1 MTSIIMSMTRP
12 AFCAFSFAVLMT
24 GLVGAQTPK
33 RAAAQP
39 PKAGKVDIMPSA
51 QLKPGMKAT
60 AWTVFEGTVPEAV
73 PIEIVGLWKNA
84 WGPKQD
90 IIIGK
95 MGGKAQRTN
104 VAGGMSGSPV
114 YIDGKLI
121 GAVALRL
128 SVFSPD
134 AICGITPIE
143 LMLEINDF
151 DKTVPTDAKSPNKPV
166 TRTAGIEMPNDL
178 VRQVMAA
185 SSESSLPSSLMME
198 PIGTP
203 LVFSGFNEATLKEFG
218 PLLRQQGITPVFGGA
233 GTASYDTK
241 PIASWANALQPGQS
255 VAGVLVNGDMAVTG
269 LGTVTYNDGSR
280 ILAFGHPF
288 FNMGPVDMPMSQGEI
303 LMVLSSAFQPNK
315 MGNATDIVGA
325 LKQDRHSGIMGVLGA
340 ESPMIPVNVKIRTMG
355 EKGTVAKEKTL
366 RYNIFTHQKWTPF
379 LSMMTLFNSISG
391 INDFSDEMTY
401 RLNGQVEFEGHQK
414 LKLENMQSVIQDSQA
429 PAPMVLTGYVGEKI
443 NRLFAN
449 QVQLPRMKSMD
460 ITVDMIPE
468 RRVLALESAWVSAN
482 EVSPGDEVTVK
493 AYLRPFRGPRVER
506 ELKLKIPEGLPKGE
520 HKITLSD
527 GDSLNKLQNFFL
539 TQNKFLDLNGA
550 LSLLNQERRNT
561 QLVVSL
567 MQTKPT
573 VYYDDK
579 TLPSLPQSVLNVM
592 QAGRTANRMVSSYP
606 ETMVSQA
613 SIDFDQVVSGSH
625 SVKITVR

>member
-1 MTSIIMSMTRP
+1 MMFMNRQ
-12 AFCAFSFAVLMT
+12 AFFALTLTLLLT
-24 GLVGAQTPK
+24 GLLLAQGAL
-33 RAAAQP
+33 P
-39 PKAGKVDIMPSA
+39 PKAGKVEILPSA
-51 QLKPGMKAT
+51 MLKPGMKAT
-60 AWTVFEGTVPEAV
+60 AWTVFEGTTPEAV
-73 PIEIVGLWKNA
+73 PIEIIGLWKNA

-151 DKTVPTDAKSPNKPV
+151 DKSVPTDAKSPSKPV
-166 TRTAGIEMPNDL
+166 ARVSLEMPNDL
-178 VRQVMAA
+178 VRQVMTA
-185 SSESSLPSSLMME
+185 SESPLPSSLLME

-203 LVFSGFNEATLKEFG
+203 LVFSGFSDLTLREFG
-218 PLLRQQGITPVFGGA
+218 PLLRQQGINPVMGGA
-233 GTASYDTK
+233 GTANYDTK
-241 PIASWANALQPGQS
+241 PISSWANALQPGQT
-255 VAGVLVNGDMAVTG
+255 VAGVLVNGDMSVTG
-269 LGTVTYNDGSR
+269 LGTVTYNDGRR

-303 LMVLSSAFQPNK
+303 LMVLSSQFQPNK
-315 MGNATDIVGA
+315 MGNSTEIVGA

-340 ESPMIPVNVKIRTMG
+340 ESPMIPVNMKIRTMG
-355 EKGTVAKEKTL
+355 EKNTVVKEKLL

-391 INDFSDEMTY
+391 INDFSDELTY
-401 RLNGQVEFEGHQK
+401 RLSGQVEFEGQQR
-414 LKLENMQSVIQDSQA
+414 LKLDNMQTVNPEQQA

-443 NRLFAN
+443 TRLFAN
-449 QVQLPRMKSMD
+449 QVQMPRMKSMD
-460 ITVDMIPE
+460 ITVDLIPE
-468 RRVLALESAWVSAN
+468 RRVLSLESAWISAN

-506 ELKLKIPEGLPKGE
+506 EMKLRIPEGLPKGE
-520 HKITLSD
+520 HKVILSD
-527 GDSLNKLQNFFL
+527 GDSLNKLQSLFL
-539 TQNKFLDLNGA
+539 SQNKFLNLNGA

-561 QLVVSL
+561 QLFASV
-567 MQTKPT
+567 MQTKAT

-592 QAGRTANRMVSSYP
+592 QAGRAANRMVSSYP

-613 SIDFDQVVSGSH
+613 SIEFDQVVSGSH
-625 SVKITVR
+625 TLKILVR

>member
-1 MTSIIMSMTRP
+1 MNRQ
-12 AFCAFSFAVLMT
+12 AFCAFTLFWLVT
-24 GLVGAQTPK
+24 GLLSAQN
-33 RAAAQP
+33 AQP
-39 PKAGKVDIMPSA
+39 PKAGKVEIFPSA
-51 QLKPGMKAT
+51 NLKPGMKAT

-151 DKTVPTDAKSPNKPV
+151 DKTVPAEAKTPNKPV
-166 TRTAGIEMPNDL
+166 ARAAVEMPNDL

-185 SSESSLPSSLMME
+185 SEMSMPQSLSME

-203 LVFSGFNEATLKEFG
+203 LVFSGFTEMTLREFG
-218 PLLRQQGITPVFGGA
+218 PLLRQQGINPVAGGA
-233 GTASYDTK
+233 GTTSYNTK
-241 PIASWANALQPGQS
+241 PISTWANALQPGQS
-255 VAGVLVNGDMAVTG
+255 VAGVLVNGDMSVTG
-269 LGTVTYNDGSR
+269 LGTVTYNDGRR

-303 LMVLSSAFQPNK
+303 LMVLSSQFQPNK
-315 MGNATDIVGA
+315 MGNATEIVGA

-355 EKGTVAKEKTL
+355 EKNAVVKEKNL

-379 LSMMTLFNSISG
+379 LSMMTIFNSISG
-391 INDFSDEMTY
+391 MNEFSEELTY
-401 RLNGQVEFEGHQK
+401 RLSGQVEFEGQQR
-414 LKLENMQSVIQDSQA
+414 LNLENMQSVNQEQQV

-443 NRLFAN
+443 NRLFGN
-449 QVQLPRMKSMD
+449 QVQMPRMKSMD
-460 ITVDMIPE
+460 VTVDMIPE
-468 RRVLALESAWVSAN
+468 RRVLALESAWISAS
-482 EVSPGDEVTVK
+482 EVSPGDEITVK

-506 ELKLKIPEGLPKGE
+506 EMKLKIPEGLPKGE
-520 HKITLSD
+520 HKVMLSD
-527 GDSLNKLQNFFL
+527 GDSLNRLQNFFL

-550 LSLLNQERRNT
+550 LSMLNRERRNT
-561 QLVVSL
+561 QLFASV

-573 VYYDDK
+573 VFYDDK
-579 TLPSLPQSVLNVM
+579 VLPSLPQSVLNVM
-592 QAGRTANRMVSSYP
+592 QAGRTANRMISNYP

-613 SIDFDQVVSGSH
+613 SIEFDQVVSGSH
-625 SVKITVR
+625 TLKIVVR

>member
-1 MTSIIMSMTRP
+1 MMFMNRQ
-12 AFCAFSFAVLMT
+12 AFFALTLTFLLT
-24 GLVGAQTPK
+24 GLLLAQGAL
-33 RAAAQP
+33 P
-39 PKAGKVDIMPSA
+39 PKAGKVDILPSA
-51 QLKPGMKAT
+51 MLKPGMKAT
-60 AWTVFEGTVPEAV
+60 AWTVFEGTTPEAV
-73 PIEIVGLWKNA
+73 PIEIIGLWKNA

-151 DKTVPTDAKSPNKPV
+151 DKSVPTDAKSPSKPV
-166 TRTAGIEMPNDL
+166 ARVSLEMPNDL
-178 VRQVMAA
+178 VRQVMTA
-185 SSESSLPSSLMME
+185 SESPLPSSLLME

-203 LVFSGFNEATLKEFG
+203 LVFSGFSDLTLREFG
-218 PLLRQQGITPVFGGA
+218 PLLRQQGINPVMGGA
-233 GTASYDTK
+233 GTANYDTK
-241 PIASWANALQPGQS
+241 PISSWANALQPGQT
-255 VAGVLVNGDMAVTG
+255 VAGVLVNGDMSVTG
-269 LGTVTYNDGSR
+269 LGTVTYNDGRR

-303 LMVLSSAFQPNK
+303 LMVLSSQFQPNK
-315 MGNATDIVGA
+315 MGNSTEIVGA

-340 ESPMIPVNVKIRTMG
+340 ESPMIPVNMKIRTMG
-355 EKGTVAKEKTL
+355 ENNTVVKEKLL

-391 INDFSDEMTY
+391 INDFSDELTY
-401 RLNGQVEFEGHQK
+401 RLSGQVEFEGQQR
-414 LKLENMQSVIQDSQA
+414 LKLDNMQTVNPEQQA

-443 NRLFAN
+443 TRLFAN
-449 QVQLPRMKSMD
+449 QVQMPRMKSMD
-460 ITVDMIPE
+460 ITVDLIPE
-468 RRVLALESAWVSAN
+468 RRVLSLESAWISAN
-482 EVSPGDEVTVK
+482 EVSPGDEITVK

-506 ELKLKIPEGLPKGE
+506 EMKLRIPEGLPKGE
-520 HKITLSD
+520 HKVILSD
-527 GDSLNKLQNFFL
+527 GDSLNKLQSLFL
-539 TQNKFLDLNGA
+539 SQNKFLNLNGA

-561 QLVVSL
+561 QLFASV
-567 MQTKPT
+567 MQTKAT

-592 QAGRTANRMVSSYP
+592 QAGRAANRMVSSYP

-613 SIDFDQVVSGSH
+613 SIEFDQVVSGSH
-625 SVKITVR
+625 TLKILVR

>member
-1 MTSIIMSMTRP
+1 MMIMNRQ
-12 AFCAFSFAVLMT
+12 AFFALTLTFLLT
-24 GLVGAQTPK
+24 GLLLAQGAL
-33 RAAAQP
+33 P
-39 PKAGKVDIMPSA
+39 PKAGKVEILPSA
-51 QLKPGMKAT
+51 MLKPGMKAT
-60 AWTVFEGTVPEAV
+60 AWTVFEGTTPEAV
-73 PIEIVGLWKNA
+73 PIEIIGLWKNA

-151 DKTVPTDAKSPNKPV
+151 DKSVPTDAKSPSKPV
-166 TRTAGIEMPNDL
+166 ARVSLEMPNDL
-178 VRQVMAA
+178 VRQVMTA
-185 SSESSLPSSLMME
+185 SESPMPSSLLME

-203 LVFSGFNEATLKEFG
+203 LVFSGFSDLTLREFG
-218 PLLRQQGITPVFGGA
+218 PLLRQQGINPVMGGA
-233 GTASYDTK
+233 GTANYDTK
-241 PIASWANALQPGQS
+241 PISSWANALQPGQT
-255 VAGVLVNGDMAVTG
+255 VAGVLVNGDMSVTG
-269 LGTVTYNDGSR
+269 LGTVTYNDGRR

-303 LMVLSSAFQPNK
+303 LMVLSSQFQPNK
-315 MGNATDIVGA
+315 MGNSTEIVGA

-340 ESPMIPVNVKIRTMG
+340 ESPMIPVNMKIRTMG
-355 EKGTVAKEKTL
+355 ENNTVVKEKLL

-391 INDFSDEMTY
+391 INDFSDELTY
-401 RLNGQVEFEGHQK
+401 RLSGQVEFEGQQR
-414 LKLENMQSVIQDSQA
+414 LKLDNMQTVNPEQQA

-443 NRLFAN
+443 TRLFAN
-449 QVQLPRMKSMD
+449 QVQMPRMKSMD
-460 ITVDMIPE
+460 ITVDLIPE
-468 RRVLALESAWVSAN
+468 RRVLSLESAWISAN

-506 ELKLKIPEGLPKGE
+506 EMKLRIPEGLPKGE
-520 HKITLSD
+520 HKVILSD
-527 GDSLNKLQNFFL
+527 GDSLNKLQSLFL
-539 TQNKFLDLNGA
+539 SQNKFLNLNGA

-561 QLVVSL
+561 QLFASV
-567 MQTKPT
+567 MQTKAT

-592 QAGRTANRMVSSYP
+592 QAGRAANRMVSSYP

-613 SIDFDQVVSGSH
+613 SIEFDQVVSGSH
-625 SVKITVR
+625 TLKILVR

>member
-1 MTSIIMSMTRP
+1 
-12 AFCAFSFAVLMT
+12 V
-24 GLVGAQTPK
+24 GLLSAQGA
-33 RAAAQP
+33 P
-39 PKAGKVDIMPSA
+39 PKSGKVDIMPSA
-51 QLKPGMKAT
+51 LLKPGMKAI
-60 AWTVFEGTVPEAV
+60 AWTVFEGTQPEAV
-73 PIEIVGLWKNA
+73 PIEIIGLWKNA

-114 YIDGKLI
+114 YIDGKLV
-121 GAVALRL
+121 GAVALRM

-151 DKTVPTDAKSPNKPV
+151 DKTVPTDAKSPVKPV
-166 TRTAGIEMPNDL
+166 ARASVEMPNDL

-185 SSESSLPSSLMME
+185 ADGALPQSLAME

-203 LVFSGFNEATLKEFG
+203 LVFAGFSEMTLREFG
-218 PLLRQQGITPVFGGA
+218 PLLRQQGINPVLGGA
-233 GTASYDTK
+233 GSGGYNTK
-241 PIASWANALQPGQS
+241 PIAGYANALQPGQS
-255 VAGVLVNGDMAVTG
+255 VAGVLVNGDMSVTG
-269 LGTVTYNDGSR
+269 LGTVTYNDGKR
-280 ILAFGHPF
+280 VLAFGHPF

-303 LMVLSSAFQPNK
+303 LMVLASQFQPNK

-340 ESPMIPVNVKIRTMG
+340 EAPMIPVNMKIRTMG
-355 EKGTVAKEKTL
+355 DKNTVVKEKIL

-391 INDFSDEMTY
+391 INDFSDELTY
-401 RLNGQVEFEGHQK
+401 RLSGQVEFEGHQK
-414 LKLENMQSVIQDSQA
+414 LKLENTQTVVPDQPA
-429 PAPMVLTGYVGEKI
+429 PASMAITGYVGEKI
-443 NRLFAN
+443 TKLFGN
-449 QVQLPRMKSMD
+449 QVQMPQMKSID

-468 RRVLALESAWVSAN
+468 RRLLALESAWISAN
-482 EVSPGDEVTVK
+482 EVSPGEEITVK

-506 ELKLKIPEGLPKGE
+506 ELKLRIPEGLPKGE
-520 HKITLSD
+520 HKIILSD
-527 GDSLNKLQNFFL
+527 GDALNKLQNFFIA
-539 TQNKFLDLNGA
+539 QNKFLNLNGA
-550 LSLLNQERRNT
+550 LTLLNQERRNT
-561 QLVVSL
+561 QLFASL

-606 ETMVSQA
+606 ETMVSQS
-613 SIDFDQVVSGSH
+613 SIEFDQVITGSH
-625 SVKITVR
+625 TLKILVR

>member
-1 MTSIIMSMTRP
+1 MMIMNRQ
-12 AFCAFSFAVLMT
+12 AFFALTLTFLLT
-24 GLVGAQTPK
+24 GLLLAQGAL
-33 RAAAQP
+33 P
-39 PKAGKVDIMPSA
+39 PKAGKVDILPSA
-51 QLKPGMKAT
+51 MLKPGMKAT
-60 AWTVFEGTVPEAV
+60 AWTVFEGTQPEAV
-73 PIEIVGLWKNA
+73 PIEIIGLWKNA

-151 DKTVPTDAKSPNKPV
+151 DKSVPTDAKSPSKPV
-166 TRTAGIEMPNDL
+166 ARVSLEMPNDL
-178 VRQVMAA
+178 VRQVMTA
-185 SSESSLPSSLMME
+185 SESPLPSSLLME

-203 LVFSGFNEATLKEFG
+203 LVFSGFSDLTLREFG
-218 PLLRQQGITPVFGGA
+218 PLLRQQGINPVMGGA
-233 GTASYDTK
+233 GTANYDTK
-241 PIASWANALQPGQS
+241 PISSWANALQPGQT
-255 VAGVLVNGDMAVTG
+255 VAGVLVNGDMSVTG
-269 LGTVTYNDGSR
+269 LGTVTYNDGRR

-303 LMVLSSAFQPNK
+303 LMVLSSQFQPNK
-315 MGNATDIVGA
+315 MGNSTEIVGA

-340 ESPMIPVNVKIRTMG
+340 ESPMIPVNMKIRTMG
-355 EKGTVAKEKTL
+355 ENNTVVKEKLL

-391 INDFSDEMTY
+391 INDFSDELTY
-401 RLNGQVEFEGHQK
+401 RLSGQVEFEGQQR
-414 LKLENMQSVIQDSQA
+414 LKLDNMQTVNPEQQA

-443 NRLFAN
+443 TRLFAN
-449 QVQLPRMKSMD
+449 QVQMPRMKSMD
-460 ITVDMIPE
+460 ITVDLIPE
-468 RRVLALESAWVSAN
+468 RRVLSLESAWISAN
-482 EVSPGDEVTVK
+482 EVSPGDEITVK

-506 ELKLKIPEGLPKGE
+506 EMKLRIPEGLPKGE
-520 HKITLSD
+520 HKVILSD
-527 GDSLNKLQNFFL
+527 GDSLNKLQSLFL
-539 TQNKFLDLNGA
+539 SQNKFLNLNGA

-561 QLVVSL
+561 QLFASV
-567 MQTKPT
+567 MQTKAT

-592 QAGRTANRMVSSYP
+592 QAGRAANRMVSSYP

-613 SIDFDQVVSGSH
+613 SIEFDQVVSGSH
-625 SVKITVR
+625 TLKIMVR

>member
-1 MTSIIMSMTRP
+1 MGMNRL
-12 AFCAFSFAVLMT
+12 AFFAATLMLT
-24 GLVGAQTPK
+24 LAGSLTAQS
-33 RAAAQP
+33 AAP
-39 PKAGKVDIMPSA
+39 PKAGKVDILPSA

-73 PIEIVGLWKNA
+73 PIEIIGLWKNA

-151 DKTVPTDAKSPNKPV
+151 DKTVPTDAKSPTKPV
-166 TRTAGIEMPNDL
+166 ARASIEMPNDM

-185 SSESSLPSSLMME
+185 SDSALPQSLMME

-203 LVFSGFNEATLKEFG
+203 LVFSGFSDLTLKEFG
-218 PLLRQQGITPVFGGA
+218 PLLRQQGITPVLGGA
-233 GTASYDTK
+233 GSGNYNTK
-241 PIASWANALQPGQS
+241 PIASYANALQPGQS
-255 VAGVLVNGDMAVTG
+255 VAGVLVNGDMSVTG
-269 LGTVTYNDGSR
+269 LGTVTYNDGRR

-303 LMVLSSAFQPNK
+303 LMVLASQFQPNK

-355 EKGTVAKEKTL
+355 EKNAVVKEKNL

-391 INDFSDEMTY
+391 INEFSDELTY
-401 RLNGQVEFEGHQK
+401 RLSGQVEFEGQGR
-414 LKLENMQSVIQDSQA
+414 LRLENMQSASDAQM
-429 PAPMVLTGYVGEKI
+429 PASMILTGYVADRI

-460 ITVDMIPE
+460 LTVDMIPE
-468 RRVLALESAWVSAN
+468 RRLLTLESAWISAS

-493 AYLRPFRGPRVER
+493 AFLRPFRGPRVER
-506 ELKLKIPEGLPKGE
+506 ELKIRIPDGLPKGE
-520 HKITLSD
+520 HRITLAD
-527 GDSLNKLQNFFL
+527 GDALNRLQTFFV
-539 TQNKFLDLNGA
+539 TQNRFLDLNGA
-550 LSLLNQERRNT
+550 LSLLNQERRNN
-561 QLVVSL
+561 QLFVSV
-567 MQTKPT
+567 MQTKQT
-573 VYYDDK
+573 VFYDDK
-579 TLPSLPQSVLNVM
+579 TLPGLPQSVLNVM
-592 QAGRTANRMVSSYP
+592 QAGRTANRMVASYP
-606 ETMVSQA
+606 ETMVSQ
-613 SIDFDQVVSGSH
+613 SSLDFDQVVTGSH
-625 SVKITVR
+625 TLKILVR

>member
-1 MTSIIMSMTRP
+1 MTRIIMFMNRQ
-12 AFCAFSFAVLMT
+12 AFFALTLTLLLT
-24 GLVGAQTPK
+24 GLLLAQGAL
-33 RAAAQP
+33 P
-39 PKAGKVDIMPSA
+39 PKAGKVEILPSA
-51 QLKPGMKAT
+51 MLKPGMKAT
-60 AWTVFEGTVPEAV
+60 AWTVFEGTQPEAV
-73 PIEIVGLWKNA
+73 PIEIIGLWKNA

-151 DKTVPTDAKSPNKPV
+151 DKSVPTDAKSPSKPV
-166 TRTAGIEMPNDL
+166 ARVSLEMPNDL
-178 VRQVMAA
+178 VRQVMTA
-185 SSESSLPSSLMME
+185 SESPMPSSLLME

-203 LVFSGFNEATLKEFG
+203 LVFSGFSDLTLREFG
-218 PLLRQQGITPVFGGA
+218 PLLRQQGINPVMGGA
-233 GTASYDTK
+233 GTANYDTK
-241 PIASWANALQPGQS
+241 PISSWANALQPGQT
-255 VAGVLVNGDMAVTG
+255 VAGVLVNGDMSVTG
-269 LGTVTYNDGSR
+269 LGTVTYNDGRR

-303 LMVLSSAFQPNK
+303 LMVLSSQFQPNK
-315 MGNATDIVGA
+315 MGNSTEIVGA

-340 ESPMIPVNVKIRTMG
+340 ESPMIPVNMKIRTMG
-355 EKGTVAKEKTL
+355 ENNTVVKEKLL

-391 INDFSDEMTY
+391 INDFSDELTY
-401 RLNGQVEFEGHQK
+401 RLSGQVEFEGQQR
-414 LKLENMQSVIQDSQA
+414 LKLDNMQTVNPEQQA
-429 PAPMVLTGYVGEKI
+429 PAPMILTGYVGEKI
-443 NRLFAN
+443 TRLFAN
-449 QVQLPRMKSMD
+449 QVQMPRMKSMD
-460 ITVDMIPE
+460 ITVDLIPE
-468 RRVLALESAWVSAN
+468 RRVLSLESAWISAN
-482 EVSPGDEVTVK
+482 EVSPGDEITVK

-506 ELKLKIPEGLPKGE
+506 EMKLRIPEGLPKGE
-520 HKITLSD
+520 HKVILSD
-527 GDSLNKLQNFFL
+527 GDSLNKLQSLFL
-539 TQNKFLDLNGA
+539 SQNKFLNLNGA

-561 QLVVSL
+561 QLFASV
-567 MQTKPT
+567 MQTKAT

-592 QAGRTANRMVSSYP
+592 QAGRAANRMVSSYP

-613 SIDFDQVVSGSH
+613 SIEFDQVVSGSH
-625 SVKITVR
+625 TLKILVR

>member
-1 MTSIIMSMTRP
+1 MTRIMRAMKLR
-12 AFCAFSFAVLMT
+12 AFCAVSCVFFAT
-24 GLVGAQTPK
+24 GLLPAQV
-33 RAAAQP
+33 AQP

-51 QLKPGMKAT
+51 NLKPGMKAT
-60 AWTVFEGTVPEAV
+60 AWTVFEGTTPEAV
-73 PIEIVGLWKNA
+73 PIEIIGLWKNA

-151 DKTVPTDAKSPNKPV
+151 DKTVPADAKSPNQPV
-166 TRTAGIEMPNDL
+166 ARARMEMPNDL
-178 VRQVMAA
+178 VRQVLSAADAGHQA
-185 SSESSLPSSLMME
+185 SSSLVME
-198 PIGTP
+198 PIATP
-203 LVFSGFNEATLKEFG
+203 LVFTGFNDLTLREFG
-218 PLLRQQGITPVFGGA
+218 PLLRQQGINPVLGGA
-233 GTASYDTK
+233 GTSSYNTK
-241 PIASWANALQPGQS
+241 PINGWQNTLQPGQS
-255 VAGVLVNGDMAVTG
+255 VAGVLVNGDMSITG
-269 LGTVTYNDGSR
+269 LGTVTYNDGKR
-280 ILAFGHPF
+280 VLAFGHPF

-355 EKGTVAKEKTL
+355 EKNAVVKEKNL
-366 RYNIFTHQKWTPF
+366 RYNIFQNQKWTPF
-379 LSMMTLFNSISG
+379 LSMMTIFNSISG

-401 RLNGQVEFEGHQK
+401 RLSGQVEFEGHQK
-414 LKLENMQSVIQDSQA
+414 LKLENMQSVVAEQQA
-429 PAPMVLTGYVGEKI
+429 PPPMVVTGYVGEKI
-443 NRLFAN
+443 TKLFSN
-449 QVQLPRMKSMD
+449 QVQMPRMKSMD

-468 RRVLALESAWVSAN
+468 RRLLALESAWISAN
-482 EVSPGDEVTVK
+482 EVAPGDEITVK
-493 AYLRPFRGPRVER
+493 AFLRPFRGPRIER
-506 ELKLKIPEGLPKGE
+506 ELKLRIPEGLPKGE
-520 HKITLSD
+520 HKIVLTD
-527 GDSLNKLQNFFL
+527 GDSLNRLHSFFL
-539 TQNKFLDLNGA
+539 SQNKFLDLDGA

-561 QLVVSL
+561 QLFATL
-567 MQTKPT
+567 MQTRPT
-573 VYYDDK
+573 VFYDDK
-579 TLPSLPQSVLNVM
+579 TLPSLPQSVMNVM
-592 QAGRTANRMVSSYP
+592 QAGRTANRLVSNYP
-606 ETMVSQA
+606 ETMVSQ
-613 SIDFDQVVSGSH
+613 SSVEFDQVVTGNH
-625 SVKITVR
+625 TLKILVR

>member
-1 MTSIIMSMTRP
+1 MTRIIMFMNRQ
-12 AFCAFSFAVLMT
+12 AFFALTLTLLLT
-24 GLVGAQTPK
+24 GLLLAQGAL
-33 RAAAQP
+33 P
-39 PKAGKVDIMPSA
+39 PKAGKVEILPSA
-51 QLKPGMKAT
+51 MLKPGMKAT
-60 AWTVFEGTVPEAV
+60 AWTVFEGTTPEAV
-73 PIEIVGLWKNA
+73 PIEIIGLWKNA

-151 DKTVPTDAKSPNKPV
+151 DKSVPTDAKSPSKPV
-166 TRTAGIEMPNDL
+166 ARVSLEMPNDL
-178 VRQVMAA
+178 VRQVMTA
-185 SSESSLPSSLMME
+185 SESPMPSSLLME

-203 LVFSGFNEATLKEFG
+203 LVFSGFSDLTLREFG
-218 PLLRQQGITPVFGGA
+218 PLLRQQGINPVMGGA
-233 GTASYDTK
+233 GTANYDTK
-241 PIASWANALQPGQS
+241 PISSWANALQPGQT
-255 VAGVLVNGDMAVTG
+255 VAGVLVNGDMSVTG
-269 LGTVTYNDGSR
+269 LGTVTYNDGRR

-303 LMVLSSAFQPNK
+303 LMVLSSQFQPNK
-315 MGNATDIVGA
+315 MGNSTEIVGA

-340 ESPMIPVNVKIRTMG
+340 ESPMIPVNMKIRTMG
-355 EKGTVAKEKTL
+355 ENNTVVKEKLL

-391 INDFSDEMTY
+391 INDFSDELTY
-401 RLNGQVEFEGHQK
+401 RLSGQVEFEGQQR
-414 LKLENMQSVIQDSQA
+414 LKLDNMQTVNPEQQA
-429 PAPMVLTGYVGEKI
+429 PAPMILTGYVGEKI
-443 NRLFAN
+443 TRLFAN
-449 QVQLPRMKSMD
+449 QVQMPRMKSMD
-460 ITVDMIPE
+460 ITVDLIPE
-468 RRVLALESAWVSAN
+468 RRVLSLESAWISAN
-482 EVSPGDEVTVK
+482 EVSPGDEITVK

-506 ELKLKIPEGLPKGE
+506 EMKLRIPEGLPKGE
-520 HKITLSD
+520 HKVILSD
-527 GDSLNKLQNFFL
+527 GDSLNRLQSLFL
-539 TQNKFLDLNGA
+539 SQNKFLNLNGA

-561 QLVVSL
+561 QLFASV
-567 MQTKPT
+567 MQTKAT

-592 QAGRTANRMVSSYP
+592 QAGRAANRMVSSYP

-613 SIDFDQVVSGSH
+613 SIEFDQVVSGSH
-625 SVKITVR
+625 TLKILVR

>member
-1 MTSIIMSMTRP
+1 MMSMYRR
-12 AFCAFSFAVLMT
+12 AFSAFSLTFVLT
-24 GLVGAQTPK
+24 GWLSAQTAKPT
-33 RAAAQP
+33 AAATGALP
-39 PKAGKVDIMPSA
+39 PKAGKVDILPSA
-51 QLKPGMKAT
+51 QLKAGMKAT

-73 PIEIVGLWKNA
+73 PIEIIGLWKNA

-151 DKTVPTDAKSPNKPV
+151 DKTVPTDAKSPNKTV
-166 TRTAGIEMPNDL
+166 ARTNLEMPNDL

-185 SSESSLPSSLMME
+185 SQAPLPQSMLME

-203 LVFSGFNEATLKEFG
+203 LVFSGFSDLTLQEFG
-218 PLLRQQGITPVFGGA
+218 PLLRQQGINPVMGGA
-233 GTASYDTK
+233 GSASYSTK
-241 PIASWANALQPGQS
+241 PVSSWANALQPGQS
-255 VAGVLVNGDMAVTG
+255 VAGVLVNGDMSVTG
-269 LGTVTYNDGSR
+269 LGTVTYNDGRR

-303 LMVLSSAFQPNK
+303 LIVLSSQFQPNK
-315 MGNATDIVGA
+315 MGNATEIVGA
-325 LKQDRHSGIMGVLGA
+325 LKQDRHSGIMGVLGE
-340 ESPMIPVNVKIRTMG
+340 ESPMIPVNMKIRTMG
-355 EKGTVAKEKTL
+355 DKNQVVKEKML

-391 INDFSDEMTY
+391 VNEFSDEMTY
-401 RLNGQVEFEGHQK
+401 RLSGQVEFEGHQR
-414 LKLENMQSVIQDSQA
+414 LKLENMQSVSDAQV
-429 PAPMVLTGYVGEKI
+429 PAPMILTGYVGEKI
-443 NRLFAN
+443 TKLFAN

-468 RRVLALESAWVSAN
+468 RRLLSLESAWISAN

-493 AYLRPFRGPRVER
+493 AFLRPFRGPRVER
-506 ELKLKIPEGLPKGE
+506 ELKLRIPEGLPKGE
-520 HKITLSD
+520 HKVVLSD
-527 GDSLNKLQNFFL
+527 GDALNKLQNFFL
-539 TQNKFLDLNGA
+539 TQNRFLNLDGT

-561 QLVVSL
+561 QLFASL

-592 QAGRTANRMVSSYP
+592 QAGRTANRVVSSYP
-606 ETMVSQA
+606 ETMVSQS
-613 SIDFDQVVSGSH
+613 SIEFDQVVSGSH
-625 SVKITVR
+625 TLKILVR

>member
-1 MTSIIMSMTRP
+1 MPSIIMSMNRP
-12 AFCAFSFAVLMT
+12 AFFAIPLMLS
-24 GLVGAQTPK
+24 LVGPLSAQGS
-33 RAAAQP
+33 P
-39 PKAGKVDIMPSA
+39 PKSGKVDIMPSA
-51 QLKPGMKAT
+51 LLKPGMKAT
-60 AWTVFEGTVPEAV
+60 AWTVFEGTQPEAV
-73 PIEIVGLWKNA
+73 PIEIIGLWKNA

-114 YIDGKLI
+114 YIDGKLV

-151 DKTVPTDAKSPNKPV
+151 DKTVPTDAKSPTKPV
-166 TRTAGIEMPNDL
+166 ALASLEMPNDL
-178 VRQVMAA
+178 VRQVMSA
-185 SSESSLPSSLMME
+185 SNGALPQALAME

-203 LVFSGFNEATLKEFG
+203 LVFSGFSELTLREFG
-218 PLLRQQGITPVFGGA
+218 PLLRQQGINPVLGGA
-233 GTASYDTK
+233 GSASYNTK
-241 PIASWANALQPGQS
+241 PIPGYAQALQPGQS
-255 VAGVLVNGDMAVTG
+255 VAGVLVNGDMSVTG
-269 LGTVTYNDGSR
+269 LGTVTYNDGRR

-303 LMVLSSAFQPNK
+303 LMVLASQFQPNK
-315 MGNATDIVGA
+315 MGNATEIVGA

-340 ESPMIPVNVKIRTMG
+340 ESPMIPVNMKIRTFG
-355 EKGTVAKEKTL
+355 ENSKVVKEKIL

-391 INDFSDEMTY
+391 INDFSDELTY
-401 RLNGQVEFEGHQK
+401 RLSGQVEFEGHQK
-414 LKLENMQSVIQDSQA
+414 LKLENTQTVVQDQQA

-443 NRLFAN
+443 TKLFAN
-449 QVQLPRMKSMD
+449 QVQMPRMTSMD
-460 ITVDMIPE
+460 ITIDMIPE
-468 RRVLALESAWVSAN
+468 RRLLLLESAWISAN
-482 EVSPGDEVTVK
+482 EVSPGDEITVK
-493 AYLRPFRGPRVER
+493 AYMRPFRGPRVER
-506 ELKLKIPEGLPKGE
+506 ELKLRIPEGIPKGE

-527 GDSLNKLQNFFL
+527 GESLNKLQTFFL
-539 TQNKFLDLNGA
+539 SQNKFLDLNSA

-561 QLVVSL
+561 QLFVSL

-573 VYYDDK
+573 VFYDDK

-613 SIDFDQVVSGSH
+613 SIEFDQVVSGSH
-625 SVKITVR
+625 TLKILVR

>member
-1 MTSIIMSMTRP
+1 MFMNRQ
-12 AFCAFSFAVLMT
+12 AFFALTLTLLLT
-24 GLVGAQTPK
+24 GLLLAQGAL
-33 RAAAQP
+33 P
-39 PKAGKVDIMPSA
+39 PKAGKVEILPSA
-51 QLKPGMKAT
+51 MLKPGMKAT
-60 AWTVFEGTVPEAV
+60 AWTVFEGTTPEAV
-73 PIEIVGLWKNA
+73 PIEIIGLWKNA

-151 DKTVPTDAKSPNKPV
+151 DKSVPTDAKSPSKPV
-166 TRTAGIEMPNDL
+166 ARVSLEMPNDL
-178 VRQVMAA
+178 VRQVMTA
-185 SSESSLPSSLMME
+185 SESPMPSSLLME

-203 LVFSGFNEATLKEFG
+203 LVFSGFSDLTLREFG
-218 PLLRQQGITPVFGGA
+218 PLLRQQGINPVMGGA
-233 GTASYDTK
+233 GTANYDTK
-241 PIASWANALQPGQS
+241 PISSWANALQPGQT
-255 VAGVLVNGDMAVTG
+255 VAGVLVNGDMSVTG
-269 LGTVTYNDGSR
+269 LGTVTYNDGRR

-303 LMVLSSAFQPNK
+303 LMVLSSQFQPNK
-315 MGNATDIVGA
+315 MGNSTEIVGA

-340 ESPMIPVNVKIRTMG
+340 ESPMIPVNMKIRTMG
-355 EKGTVAKEKTL
+355 ENNTVVKEKLL

-391 INDFSDEMTY
+391 INDFSDELTY
-401 RLNGQVEFEGHQK
+401 RLSGQVEFEGQQR
-414 LKLENMQSVIQDSQA
+414 LKLDNMQTVNPEQQA
-429 PAPMVLTGYVGEKI
+429 PAPMILTGYVGEKI
-443 NRLFAN
+443 TRLFAN
-449 QVQLPRMKSMD
+449 QVQMPRMKSMD
-460 ITVDMIPE
+460 ITVDLIPE
-468 RRVLALESAWVSAN
+468 RRVLSLESAWISAN
-482 EVSPGDEVTVK
+482 EVSPGDEITVK

-506 ELKLKIPEGLPKGE
+506 EMKLRIPEGLPKGE
-520 HKITLSD
+520 HKVILSD
-527 GDSLNKLQNFFL
+527 GDSLNKLQSLFL
-539 TQNKFLDLNGA
+539 SQNKFLNLNGA

-561 QLVVSL
+561 QLFASV
-567 MQTKPT
+567 MQTKAT

-592 QAGRTANRMVSSYP
+592 QAGRAANRMVSSYP

-613 SIDFDQVVSGSH
+613 SIEFDQVVSGSH
-625 SVKITVR
+625 TLKILVR

>member
-1 MTSIIMSMTRP
+1 MFMNRQ
-12 AFCAFSFAVLMT
+12 AFFALTLTLLLT
-24 GLVGAQTPK
+24 GLLLAQGAL
-33 RAAAQP
+33 P
-39 PKAGKVDIMPSA
+39 PKAGKVEILPSA
-51 QLKPGMKAT
+51 MLKPGMKAT
-60 AWTVFEGTVPEAV
+60 AWTVFEGTQPEAV
-73 PIEIVGLWKNA
+73 PIEIIGLWKNA

-151 DKTVPTDAKSPNKPV
+151 DKSVPTDAKSPSKPV
-166 TRTAGIEMPNDL
+166 ARVSLEMPNDL
-178 VRQVMAA
+178 VRQVMTA
-185 SSESSLPSSLMME
+185 SESPMPSSLLME

-203 LVFSGFNEATLKEFG
+203 LVFSGFSDLTLREFG
-218 PLLRQQGITPVFGGA
+218 PLLRQQGINPVMGGA
-233 GTASYDTK
+233 GTANYDTK
-241 PIASWANALQPGQS
+241 PISSWANALQPGQT
-255 VAGVLVNGDMAVTG
+255 VAGVLVNGDMSVTG
-269 LGTVTYNDGSR
+269 LGTVTYNDGRR

-303 LMVLSSAFQPNK
+303 LMVLSSQFQPNK
-315 MGNATDIVGA
+315 MGNSTEIVGA

-340 ESPMIPVNVKIRTMG
+340 ESPMIPVNMKIRTMG
-355 EKGTVAKEKTL
+355 ENNTVVKEKLL

-391 INDFSDEMTY
+391 INDFSDELTY
-401 RLNGQVEFEGHQK
+401 RLSGQVEFEGQQR
-414 LKLENMQSVIQDSQA
+414 LKLDNMQTVNPEQQA
-429 PAPMVLTGYVGEKI
+429 PAPMILTGYVGEKI
-443 NRLFAN
+443 TRLFAN
-449 QVQLPRMKSMD
+449 QVQMPRMKSMD
-460 ITVDMIPE
+460 ITVDLIPE
-468 RRVLALESAWVSAN
+468 RRVLSLESAWISAN
-482 EVSPGDEVTVK
+482 EVSPGDEITVK

-506 ELKLKIPEGLPKGE
+506 EMKLRIPEGLPKGE
-520 HKITLSD
+520 HKVILSD
-527 GDSLNKLQNFFL
+527 GDSLNKLQSLFL
-539 TQNKFLDLNGA
+539 SQNKFLNLNGA

-561 QLVVSL
+561 QLFASV
-567 MQTKPT
+567 MQTKAT

-592 QAGRTANRMVSSYP
+592 QAGRAANRMVSSYP

-613 SIDFDQVVSGSH
+613 SIEFDQVVSGSH
-625 SVKITVR
+625 TLKILVR

>member
-1 MTSIIMSMTRP
+1 MTRIIMTMNRQ
-12 AFCAFSFAVLMT
+12 ALCVFSFVFFMT
-24 GLVGAQTPK
+24 GLVSAQAPK
-33 RAAAQP
+33 PVAAVQP
-39 PKAGKVDIMPSA
+39 PKAGKVDIMPSSL
-51 QLKPGMKAT
+51 LKPGMKAT

-151 DKTVPTDAKSPNKPV
+151 DKTVPTDAKSPNKVVARVPSL
-166 TRTAGIEMPNDL
+166 EMPNDL
-178 VRQVMAA
+178 VRQVMTA
-185 SSESSLPSSLMME
+185 SSSPLPSSLLME

-203 LVFSGFNEATLKEFG
+203 LVFSGFNEATLNEFG
-218 PLLRQQGITPVFGGA
+218 PLLRQQGINPVFGGA
-233 GTASYDTK
+233 GTSSYDTK
-241 PIASWANALQPGQS
+241 PIASWANALQPGQA

-280 ILAFGHPF
+280 VLAFGHPF

-340 ESPMIPVNVKIRTMG
+340 EAPMIPVHVKVRTMG
-355 EKGTVAKEKTL
+355 DKNAVAKEKNL

-391 INDFSDEMTY
+391 INDFSDELTY
-401 RLNGQVEFEGHQK
+401 RLSGQVEFEGHQR
-414 LKLENMQSVIQDSQA
+414 LKLENMQSVVADQQA
-429 PAPMVLTGYVGEKI
+429 PAPMALTGYVGEKI

-449 QVQLPRMKSMD
+449 QVQLPRMKSME
-460 ITVDMIPE
+460 ITIDLIPE
-468 RRVLALESAWVSAN
+468 RRVLALESAWVSSN
-482 EVSPGDEVTVK
+482 EVAPGDEVTVK
-493 AYLRPFRGPRVER
+493 AFLRPFRGPRVER
-506 ELKLKIPEGLPKGE
+506 ELKLRIPEGLPKGE
-520 HKITLSD
+520 HKITLAD
-527 GDSLNKLQNFFL
+527 GDSLNKLQSYFL
-539 TQNKFLDLNGA
+539 SQNKFLNLDGA

-561 QLVVSL
+561 QLFVSL

-592 QAGRTANRMVSSYP
+592 QAGRAANRVVSSYP

-613 SIDFDQVVSGSH
+613 SLDFDQVVSGSH
-625 SVKITVR
+625 TLKILVR

>member
-1 MTSIIMSMTRP
+1 MMVMNRQ
-12 AFCAFSFAVLMT
+12 AFFALTLTFSLT
-24 GLVGAQTPK
+24 GLLLGQGAL
-33 RAAAQP
+33 P
-39 PKAGKVDIMPSA
+39 PKAGKVDILPSA
-51 QLKPGMKAT
+51 MLKPGMKAT
-60 AWTVFEGTVPEAV
+60 AWTVFEGTTPEAV
-73 PIEIVGLWKNA
+73 PIEIIGLWKNA
-84 WGPKQD
+84 WGPQQD

-114 YIDGKLI
+114 YVDGKLI

-151 DKTVPTDAKSPNKPV
+151 DKTVPTDAKSPNKPAA
-166 TRTAGIEMPNDL
+166 RASLEMPNDL
-178 VRQVMAA
+178 VRQVMTA
-185 SSESSLPSSLMME
+185 SESPMPQSLMME

-203 LVFSGFNEATLKEFG
+203 LVFSGFSDLTLREFG
-218 PLLRQQGITPVFGGA
+218 PLLRQQGINPVMGGA
-233 GTASYDTK
+233 GSASYNTK
-241 PIASWANALQPGQS
+241 PISSWANALQPGQT
-255 VAGVLVNGDMAVTG
+255 VAGVLVNGDMSVTG
-269 LGTVTYNDGSR
+269 LGTVTYNDGRR

-303 LMVLSSAFQPNK
+303 LMVLSSQFQPNK

-340 ESPMIPVNVKIRTMG
+340 ESPMIPVNMKIRTMG
-355 EKGTVAKEKTL
+355 EKGTVVKEKLL

-391 INDFSDEMTY
+391 INDFSDELTY
-401 RLNGQVEFEGHQK
+401 RLSGQVEFEGHGK
-414 LKLENMQSVIQDSQA
+414 LKLENMQSVMPEQQA

-443 NRLFAN
+443 TRLFSN
-449 QVQLPRMKSMD
+449 QVQMPRMKSMD
-460 ITVDMIPE
+460 ITVDLIPE
-468 RRVLALESAWVSAN
+468 RRVLALESAWISAN
-482 EVSPGDEVTVK
+482 EVSPGDEITVK

-506 ELKLKIPEGLPKGE
+506 EMKLRIPEGLPKGE
-520 HKITLSD
+520 HKITLAD
-527 GDSLNKLQNFFL
+527 GDSLNRLQSFFL
-539 TQNKFLDLNGA
+539 TQNRFLDLNGA

-561 QLVVSL
+561 QLFVSL

-592 QAGRTANRMVSSYP
+592 QAGRAANRMVSSYP

-613 SIDFDQVVSGSH
+613 SIEFDQVVSGSH
-625 SVKITVR
+625 TLKILVR

>member
-1 MTSIIMSMTRP
+1 MMSMNRP
-12 AFCAFSFAVLMT
+12 AFFAIPLMLS
-24 GLVGAQTPK
+24 LVGLLSAQG
-33 RAAAQP
+33 AP
-39 PKAGKVDIMPSA
+39 PKSGKVDIMPSA
-51 QLKPGMKAT
+51 LLKPGMKAI
-60 AWTVFEGTVPEAV
+60 AWTVFEGTQPEAV
-73 PIEIVGLWKNA
+73 PIEIIGLWKNA

-114 YIDGKLI
+114 YIDGKLV
-121 GAVALRL
+121 GAVALRM

-151 DKTVPTDAKSPNKPV
+151 DKTVPTDAKSPVKPV
-166 TRTAGIEMPNDL
+166 ARASVEMPNDL

-185 SSESSLPSSLMME
+185 ADGALPQSLAME

-203 LVFSGFNEATLKEFG
+203 LVFAGFSEMTLREFG
-218 PLLRQQGITPVFGGA
+218 PLLRQQGINPVLGGA
-233 GTASYDTK
+233 GSGGYNTK
-241 PIASWANALQPGQS
+241 PIAGYANALQPGQS
-255 VAGVLVNGDMAVTG
+255 VAGVLVNGDMSVTG
-269 LGTVTYNDGSR
+269 LGTVTYNDGKR
-280 ILAFGHPF
+280 VLAFGHPF

-303 LMVLSSAFQPNK
+303 LMVLASQFQPNK

-340 ESPMIPVNVKIRTMG
+340 EAPMIPVNMKIRTLG
-355 EKGTVAKEKTL
+355 DKNTVVKEKIL

-391 INDFSDEMTY
+391 INDFSDELTY
-401 RLNGQVEFEGHQK
+401 RLSGQVEFEGHQK
-414 LKLENMQSVIQDSQA
+414 LRLENTQTVVPDQPA
-429 PAPMVLTGYVGEKI
+429 PASMVLTGYVGDKI
-443 NRLFAN
+443 TKLFGN
-449 QVQLPRMKSMD
+449 QVQMPQMKSID
-460 ITVDMIPE
+460 ITVEMIPE
-468 RRVLALESAWVSAN
+468 RRLLALESAWISSN
-482 EVSPGDEVTVK
+482 EVSPGDEITVK
-493 AYLRPFRGPRVER
+493 TYLRPFRGPRVER
-506 ELKLKIPEGLPKGE
+506 ELKLRIPEGLPKGE
-520 HKITLSD
+520 HKVVLSD
-527 GDSLNKLQNFFL
+527 GESLNKLQNFFVS
-539 TQNKFLDLNGA
+539 QNKFLGLDGA
-550 LSLLNQERRNT
+550 LTLLNQERRNT
-561 QLVVSL
+561 QLFASL

-606 ETMVSQA
+606 ETMVSQS
-613 SIDFDQVVSGSH
+613 SIEFEQVITGSH
-625 SVKITVR
+625 TLKILVR